1 MSMGHARIG
10 YEEFAGLAPA
20 ARAAMAALGK
30 AVDDSGIDKGLSEL
44 VKLRASQ
51 INGCAFCLYM
61 HLGAARRLGIAPEK
75 IDLVGAWRDADV
87 FSARERAA
95 LAWTEALT
103 DVSRTGAPDDAYA
116 ALREHFSEADIAHLT
131 VAVATINAWNRIAIS
146 LRFAPQ
152 TARSGAARS

>member
-1 MSMGHARIG
+1 MSIGHTRID
-10 YEEFAGLAPA
+10 YEEFARLAPA

-44 VKLRASQ
+44 IKLRASQ

-61 HLGAARRLGIAPEK
+61 HLGAARRLGVAPEK
-75 IDLVGAWRDADV
+75 IDLVGAWRDAGV
-87 FSARERAA
+87 FSARECAV

-103 DVSRTGAPDDAYA
+103 DVSRTGAPDEAHA
-116 ALREHFSEADIAHLT
+116 ALRDHFTEAEIAHLT

-146 LRFAPQ
+146 LRFPPRI
-152 TARSGAARS
+152 ARGGATGS